1 MEIAS
6 YVQGKTSKMYKEIEK
21 IDEYKSR
28 HDYDASIDS
37 YCTLI
42 RLCVEMTNSIKKKA
56 CEDCC
61 QKDIDDELGRIID
74 ASYEKDGDITKITIN
89 SLLPVRIKGYHVYE
103 RETLEKIYLAPLIK
117 LMHENRAVMYREK
130 VVICFIH
137 YFGKG
142 SRLIDHDNFEIKP
155 FVDAIASVLL
165 VDDNPAFLS
174 YYMNHRMSETD
185 KTEIYLVPER
195 EFSSFLLKIEG
206 DANV

>member
-6 YVQGKTSKMYKEIEK
+6 YVQSKTQKMYKEIEK
-21 IDEYKSR
+21 IDECKNL
-28 HDYDASIDS
+28 HDYDSSIDS
-37 YCTLI
+37 YCSLI

-61 QKDIDDELGRIID
+61 KDDIDEELARTID
-74 ASYEKDGDITKITIN
+74 AEYEKVGDITKITIN

-103 RETLEKIYLAPLIK
+103 RETIEKIYLAPLIN
-117 LMHENRAVMYREK
+117 LMHENRAKMYREK

-137 YFGKG
+137 NFGKG

-165 VDDNPAFLS
+165 PDDNPEFLS
-174 YYMNHRMSETD
+174 YYMNHKMSETD
-185 KTEIYLVPER
+185 CTEIYLVPER
-195 EFSSFLLKIEG
+195 EFRDFLLKIEG
-206 DANV
+206 DADV